1 MIYSRMSYPC
11 SMDLRTKAYLLSVG
25 TIDLAQPLISGPSST
40 SGPGAGGSS
49 IFFRSGD
56 RMVRLSVV
64 PGSPLRLDRQE
75 GEAVI
80 LKGDAEVARGTLIEP
95 LSHCPEQAYI
105 TVSERCIY
113 DCKFCAVPKI
123 MGEPKSLDTVAR
135 IVQAAADT
143 GKLRAIS
150 LTSGVEVSPEAEVD
164 RVAAIVRALRQFGVP
179 IGVSVCPTADSNR
192 IMKDA
197 GALEIKYNVETM
209 DPDLFRRV
217 CPGMELEAIKA
228 ALADAVR
235 VFGRNRVFTNVI
247 AGLGESDRSMFQ
259 GIDELT
265 EMGVLP
271 VIRAVFPHP
280 LRTGE
285 LELVRPSKERLLDLA
300 QHTRRALDRCGLF
313 GDKAETMCYRC
324 TGCDLT
330 PHRDL

>member
-1 MIYSRMSYPC
+1 
-11 SMDLRTKAYLLSVG
+11 MDLKTKAYLISVG
-25 TIDLAQPLISGPSST
+25 TIDVAEPSGSGPSST

-49 IFFRSGD
+49 IFFHSGD
-56 RMVRLSVV
+56 RMVRLSIV
-64 PGSPLRLDRQE
+64 PGSPLCLVRRG

-80 LKGDAEVARGTLIEP
+80 LNGDSEIACGTLVEP

-123 MGEPKSLDTVAR
+123 LGEPKSPEKVSG
-135 IVQAAADT
+135 IVQAAANT

-150 LTSGVEVSPEAEVD
+150 LTSGVEVSPEAEVA
-164 RVAAIVRALRQFGVP
+164 RVAAIVRALRRFSVP
-179 IGVSVCPTADSNR
+179 IGVSVCPTPDSNR
-192 IMKDA
+192 ILKDS
-197 GALEIKYNVETM
+197 GAQEIKYNVETV
-209 DPDLFRRV
+209 DPDLFSRV
-217 CPGMELEAIKA
+217 CPGMDLEAIKA
-228 ALADAVR
+228 ALADAVGT
-235 VFGRNRVFTNVI
+235 FGRNRVFTNVI
-247 AGLGESDRSMFQ
+247 AGLGESDRVMRD
-259 GIDELT
+259 GIDELA

-280 LRTGE
+280 LRSDE
-285 LELVRPSKERLLDLA
+285 MEMARPSAERLLGLA
-300 QHTRRALDRCGLF
+300 EHTRRALDRCGLR